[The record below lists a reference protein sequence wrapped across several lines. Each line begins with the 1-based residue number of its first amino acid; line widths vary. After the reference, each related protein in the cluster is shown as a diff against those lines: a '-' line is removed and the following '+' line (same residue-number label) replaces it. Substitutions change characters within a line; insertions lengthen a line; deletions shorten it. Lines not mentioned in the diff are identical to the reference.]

1 MRRGKSAIVVLAL
14 TLGACSKNDAK
25 PEVSAATS
33 AVTIPVDGMACN
45 RCASRV
51 EKALTGLDG
60 VGDAEVSLA
69 QKRVVV
75 HFDPHRTS
83 ADKLAS
89 AIDQAGFKAGVPSE
103 PAR

>member
-1 MRRGKSAIVVLAL
+1 MTRGMSVVVVLVL

-25 PEVSAATS
+25 PDVSAATS
-33 AVTIPVDGMACN
+33 AITIPVDGMACN

-51 EKALTGLDG
+51 QKALTALDG
-60 VGDAEVSLA
+60 VGDTEVSLA
-69 QKRVVV
+69 QERVVV

-89 AIDQAGFKAGVPSE
+89 AIDQAGFKAGRPSE